1 MILDGWGKSKNP
13 KTSAIDNADTQF
25 IDSLY
30 EKYPNANLKTDGI
43 EVGLPDGQMGNS
55 EVGHLNLGAGRIVY
69 QELSR
74 INMSI
79 EDGSFKSKKVL
90 TDAFEYA
97 ERAEKNVHLM
107 GLISS
112 GGVHSHYDHLY
123 ELINISEI
131 YNLKVFIHG
140 FTDGRDVD
148 PKSSIN
154 DLKNLA
160 TNKINSLNNELNKL
174 KDEIKNQSIISEL
187 SLKNKVNQAVT
198 NLEKENSS
206 LINSI
211 EKMKLEQSI
220 NEKLIE
226 EKFKSKISERD
237 MTIQE
242 LREMKSRLSTKM
254 VGETL
259 EIHCETQ
266 FNLNRATAFKNSYFE
281 KDNDASSGS
290 KGDYIFREFDENKTE
305 VVSIMFEMKNESLNG
320 TNKRKNED
328 FLKELDK
335 DRRQKSCEYA
345 VLVTLLEPDSEL
357 YNAGIVDV
365 SHRFPKM
372 YVIRPQF
379 FLPIISLLRNASM
392 ETLKYKSQ
400 INLMKREN
408 YDITNFESTLEQFKN
423 AVGKNVS
430 LAQDRFNDA
439 ISEID
444 KSITHLQKTKE
455 ALILSKKHLLTA
467 DSKSQDLTVKKLTR
481 NNPTMKK
488 KFNDLNNFEDEV
500 A

>member
-1 MILDGWGKSKNP
+1 MKDIKCPSCGKTFRIDPSSFEEILLQIKDEEFNKQIKERLIL
-13 KTSAIDNADTQF
+13 AEEDNKKALE
-25 IDSLY
+25 I
-30 EKYPNANLKTDGI
+30 LKRELKIQLI
-43 EVGLPDGQMGNS
+43 EQN
-55 EVGHLNLGAGRIVY
+55 RIK
-69 QELSR
+69 E
-74 INMSI
+74 
-79 EDGSFKSKKVL
+79 
-90 TDAFEYA
+90 
-97 ERAEKNVHLM
+97 
-107 GLISS
+107 
-112 GGVHSHYDHLY
+112 
-123 ELINISEI
+123 SEI
-131 YNLKVFIHG
+131 QTLESKLKI
-140 FTDGRDVD
+140 TEE
-148 PKSSIN
+148 KKTNALN
-154 DLKNLA
+154 DLKNQA
-160 TNKINSLNNELNKL
+160 TNKINSLNNELIKL
-174 KDEIKNQSIISEL
+174 KDEIKNQSLISEL
-187 SLKNKVNQAVT
+187 SLKNKISEAVT

-206 LINSI
+206 LTNSI
-211 EKMKLEQSI
+211 EKMKLENSI

-237 MTIQE
+237 LTIQE

-254 VGETL
+254 IGETL

-266 FNLNRATAFKNSYFE
+266 FNLNRASAFKNSYFE
-281 KDNDASSGS
+281 KDNDATSGS
-290 KGDYIFREFDENKTE
+290 KGDYIFREFDDNKIE
-305 VVSIMFEMKNESLNG
+305 VVSIMFEMKNESLSG

-345 VLVTLLEPDSEL
+345 VLVSLLEPDSEL

-400 INLMKREN
+400 IDLMKREN

-455 ALILSKKHLLTA
+455 ALVLSKKHLLSA

>member
-1 MILDGWGKSKNP
+1 MKDIKCPSCGKTFRIDPSSFEEILLQIKDEEFNKQIKERLILAEEDNKKSLEILKRELEIKLIEQNRIKENEIKVLESKLNIAEEK
-13 KTSAIDNADTQF
+13 KTSA
-25 IDSLY
+25 L
-30 EKYPNANLKTDGI
+30 
-43 EVGLPDGQMGNS
+43 
-55 EVGHLNLGAGRIVY
+55 
-69 QELSR
+69 
-74 INMSI
+74 
-79 EDGSFKSKKVL
+79 
-90 TDAFEYA
+90 
-97 ERAEKNVHLM
+97 
-107 GLISS
+107 
-112 GGVHSHYDHLY
+112 
-123 ELINISEI
+123 
-131 YNLKVFIHG
+131 
-140 FTDGRDVD
+140 
-148 PKSSIN
+148 N
-154 DLKNLA
+154 DLKNQA
-160 TNKINSLNNELNKL
+160 TNKINSLKNELENL
-174 KDEIKNQSIISEL
+174 KNEIKNQSLISEL
-187 SLKNKVNQAVT
+187 SLKNKVNEAVA

-206 LINSI
+206 LTNSI
-211 EKMKLEQSI
+211 EKIRLENSI

-237 MTIQE
+237 LTIQE

-254 VGETL
+254 IGETL

-281 KDNDASSGS
+281 KDNDATLGS
-290 KGDYIFREFDENKTE
+290 KGDYIFREFDNNKVE
-305 VVSIMFEMKNESLNG
+305 IVSIMFEMKNESISGN
-320 TNKRKNED
+320 NKRKNED

-345 VLVTLLEPDSEL
+345 VLVSLLEQDSEL

-400 INLMKREN
+400 IDLMKREN

-439 ISEID
+439 ITEID
-444 KSITHLQKTKE
+444 KSISHLQKTKE
-455 ALILSKKHLLTA
+455 ALILSKKHLLSA
-467 DSKSQDLTVKKLTR
+467 DSKSQDLTVKKLTK

-488 KFNDLNNFEDEV
+488 KFDDLNNFEDQV

>member
-1 MILDGWGKSKNP
+1 MKDIKCPSCGQTFRIDPSSFEEILLQIKDEEFNKQIKERLIL
-13 KTSAIDNADTQF
+13 AEEDNKKALE
-25 IDSLY
+25 I
-30 EKYPNANLKTDGI
+30 LKRELKIQLI
-43 EVGLPDGQMGNS
+43 EQN
-55 EVGHLNLGAGRIVY
+55 RIK
-69 QELSR
+69 
-74 INMSI
+74 
-79 EDGSFKSKKVL
+79 D
-90 TDAFEYA
+90 
-97 ERAEKNVHLM
+97 
-107 GLISS
+107 
-112 GGVHSHYDHLY
+112 
-123 ELINISEI
+123 SEI
-131 YNLKVFIHG
+131 QTLESKLKIAEEKK
-140 FTDGRDVD
+140 TN
-148 PKSSIN
+148 SLN
-154 DLKNLA
+154 DLKNQA
-160 TNKINSLNNELNKL
+160 TNKINSLNNELIKL
-174 KDEIKNQSIISEL
+174 KDEIKNQSLISEL
-187 SLKNKVNQAVT
+187 SLKNKISEAVT

-206 LINSI
+206 LTNSI
-211 EKMKLEQSI
+211 EKMKLEHSI

-226 EKFKSKISERD
+226 EKFKNKISERD
-237 MTIQE
+237 LTIQE

-254 VGETL
+254 IGETL

-266 FNLNRATAFKNSYFE
+266 FNLNRASAFKNSYFE
-281 KDNDASSGS
+281 KDNDATSGS

-345 VLVTLLEPDSEL
+345 VLVSLLEPDSEL

-392 ETLKYKSQ
+392 ETIKYKSQ
-400 INLMKREN
+400 IDLMKREN
-408 YDITNFESTLEQFKN
+408 FDITNFESTLEQFKN

-455 ALILSKKHLLTA
+455 ALVLSKKHLLSA

-488 KFNDLNNFEDEV
+488 KFNDINNFEDEV

>member
-1 MILDGWGKSKNP
+1 MKDIKCPSCGKTFRIDPSSFQEILLQIKDEEFNKQIKERL
-13 KTSAIDNADTQF
+13 ILVEEDNKKALE
-25 IDSLY
+25 I
-30 EKYPNANLKTDGI
+30 LKRELKI
-43 EVGLPDGQMGNS
+43 QLLEQN
-55 EVGHLNLGAGRIVY
+55 RIK
-69 QELSR
+69 E
-74 INMSI
+74 
-79 EDGSFKSKKVL
+79 
-90 TDAFEYA
+90 
-97 ERAEKNVHLM
+97 
-107 GLISS
+107 
-112 GGVHSHYDHLY
+112 
-123 ELINISEI
+123 SEI
-131 YNLKVFIHG
+131 QTLESKLKIAEEKK
-140 FTDGRDVD
+140 TNAL
-148 PKSSIN
+148 N
-154 DLKNLA
+154 DLKNQA
-160 TNKINSLNNELNKL
+160 TSKINSLNNELIKL
-174 KDEIKNQSIISEL
+174 KDEIKNQSLISEL
-187 SLKNKVNQAVT
+187 TLKNKVSEAVT

-206 LINSI
+206 LSNSI
-211 EKMKLEQSI
+211 EKMRLENSI
-220 NEKLIE
+220 NAKLIE
-226 EKFKSKISERD
+226 EKFKNKISERD
-237 MTIQE
+237 LTIQE

-254 VGETL
+254 IGETL

-266 FNLNRATAFKNSYFE
+266 FNLNRASAFKNSYFE
-281 KDNDASSGS
+281 KDNDATSGS
-290 KGDYIFREFDENKTE
+290 KGDYIFREIDENKTE

-345 VLVTLLEPDSEL
+345 VLVSLLEPDSEL

-400 INLMKREN
+400 IDLMKREN
-408 YDITNFESTLEQFKN
+408 FDITNFESTLEQFKN

-455 ALILSKKHLLTA
+455 ALVLSKKHLLSA

>member
-1 MILDGWGKSKNP
+1 MKDIKCPSCGKTFRIDPSSFEEILLQIKDEEFNKQIKERLILAEEDNKKSLEILKRELEIKLIEQNRIKENEIKVLESKLNIAEEK
-13 KTSAIDNADTQF
+13 KTSA
-25 IDSLY
+25 L
-30 EKYPNANLKTDGI
+30 
-43 EVGLPDGQMGNS
+43 
-55 EVGHLNLGAGRIVY
+55 
-69 QELSR
+69 
-74 INMSI
+74 
-79 EDGSFKSKKVL
+79 
-90 TDAFEYA
+90 
-97 ERAEKNVHLM
+97 
-107 GLISS
+107 
-112 GGVHSHYDHLY
+112 
-123 ELINISEI
+123 
-131 YNLKVFIHG
+131 
-140 FTDGRDVD
+140 
-148 PKSSIN
+148 N
-154 DLKNLA
+154 DLKNQA
-160 TNKINSLNNELNKL
+160 TNKINSLNNELENL
-174 KDEIKNQSIISEL
+174 KAEIKNQSLISEL
-187 SLKNKVNQAVT
+187 SLKNKVNEAVA

-206 LINSI
+206 LTNSI
-211 EKMKLEQSI
+211 EKIRLENSI

-237 MTIQE
+237 LTIQE

-281 KDNDASSGS
+281 KDNDATLGS
-290 KGDYIFREFDENKTE
+290 KGDYIFREFDNNKVE
-305 VVSIMFEMKNESLNG
+305 IVSIMFEMKNESLGG

-345 VLVTLLEPDSEL
+345 VLVSLLEPDSEL

-400 INLMKREN
+400 IDLMKREN

-444 KSITHLQKTKE
+444 KSISHLQKTKE
-455 ALILSKKHLLTA
+455 ALILSKKHLLSA
-467 DSKSQDLTVKKLTR
+467 DSKSQDLTVKKLTK

-488 KFNDLNNFEDEV
+488 KFDDLNNFEDQV

>member
-1 MILDGWGKSKNP
+1 MKDIKCPSCGKTFRIDPSSFEEILLQIKDEEFNKQIKERLIL
-13 KTSAIDNADTQF
+13 AEEDNKKALE
-25 IDSLY
+25 I
-30 EKYPNANLKTDGI
+30 LKRELKIQLI
-43 EVGLPDGQMGNS
+43 EQN
-55 EVGHLNLGAGRIVY
+55 RIK
-69 QELSR
+69 E
-74 INMSI
+74 
-79 EDGSFKSKKVL
+79 
-90 TDAFEYA
+90 
-97 ERAEKNVHLM
+97 
-107 GLISS
+107 
-112 GGVHSHYDHLY
+112 
-123 ELINISEI
+123 SEI
-131 YNLKVFIHG
+131 QTLESKLKIAEEKK
-140 FTDGRDVD
+140 TNAL
-148 PKSSIN
+148 N
-154 DLKNLA
+154 DLKNQA
-160 TNKINSLNNELNKL
+160 TNKINSLNNELENL
-174 KDEIKNQSIISEL
+174 KAEIKNQSLISEL
-187 SLKNKVNQAVT
+187 SLKNKVNEAVA

-206 LINSI
+206 LTNSI
-211 EKMKLEQSI
+211 EKMKLEHSI

-237 MTIQE
+237 LTIQE

-254 VGETL
+254 IGETL

-266 FNLNRATAFKNSYFE
+266 FNLNRASAFKNSYFE
-281 KDNDASSGS
+281 KDNDATSGS

-345 VLVTLLEPDSEL
+345 VLVSLLEPDSEL

-400 INLMKREN
+400 IDLMKREN
-408 YDITNFESTLEQFKN
+408 FDITNFESTLEQFKN

-455 ALILSKKHLLTA
+455 ALILSKKHLLSA

>member
-1 MILDGWGKSKNP
+1 MKDIKCPSCGKTFRIDPSSFEEILLQIKDEEFNKQINERLIL
-13 KTSAIDNADTQF
+13 AEEDNKKALE
-25 IDSLY
+25 I
-30 EKYPNANLKTDGI
+30 LKRELKIKLI
-43 EVGLPDGQMGNS
+43 EQN
-55 EVGHLNLGAGRIVY
+55 RIK
-69 QELSR
+69 E
-74 INMSI
+74 
-79 EDGSFKSKKVL
+79 
-90 TDAFEYA
+90 
-97 ERAEKNVHLM
+97 
-107 GLISS
+107 
-112 GGVHSHYDHLY
+112 
-123 ELINISEI
+123 SEI
-131 YNLKVFIHG
+131 QTLESKLKIAEEKK
-140 FTDGRDVD
+140 TNAL
-148 PKSSIN
+148 N
-154 DLKNLA
+154 DLKNQA
-160 TNKINSLNNELNKL
+160 TNKINSLNNELIKL
-174 KDEIKNQSIISEL
+174 KDEIKNQSLISEL
-187 SLKNKVNQAVT
+187 SLKNKISEAVT

-206 LINSI
+206 LTNSI
-211 EKMKLEQSI
+211 EKMKLEYSI

-237 MTIQE
+237 LTIQE

-254 VGETL
+254 IGETL

-266 FNLNRATAFKNSYFE
+266 FNLNRASAFKNSYFE
-281 KDNDASSGS
+281 KDNDATSGS

-345 VLVTLLEPDSEL
+345 VLVSLLEPDSEL

-400 INLMKREN
+400 IDLMKREN
-408 YDITNFESTLEQFKN
+408 FDITNFESTLEQFKN

-455 ALILSKKHLLTA
+455 ALVLSKKHLLSA

>member
-1 MILDGWGKSKNP
+1 MKDIKCPSCGKTFSIDPSSFEEILLQIKDEEFNKQIKERLIL
-13 KTSAIDNADTQF
+13 AEEDNKKALE
-25 IDSLY
+25 I
-30 EKYPNANLKTDGI
+30 LKRELKIQLI
-43 EVGLPDGQMGNS
+43 EQN
-55 EVGHLNLGAGRIVY
+55 RIK
-69 QELSR
+69 E
-74 INMSI
+74 
-79 EDGSFKSKKVL
+79 
-90 TDAFEYA
+90 
-97 ERAEKNVHLM
+97 
-107 GLISS
+107 
-112 GGVHSHYDHLY
+112 
-123 ELINISEI
+123 SEI
-131 YNLKVFIHG
+131 QTLESKLKIADEKK
-140 FTDGRDVD
+140 TNAL
-148 PKSSIN
+148 N
-154 DLKNLA
+154 DLKNQA
-160 TNKINSLNNELNKL
+160 TNKINSLNNELAKL
-174 KDEIKNQSIISEL
+174 KDEIKTQSLISEL
-187 SLKNKVNQAVT
+187 SLKNKVSEAVN

-206 LINSI
+206 LTNYI
-211 EKMKLEQSI
+211 EKMKLENSI

-237 MTIQE
+237 LTIQE

-266 FNLNRATAFKNSYFE
+266 FNLNRASAFKNSYFE
-281 KDNDASSGS
+281 KDNDASTGS

-345 VLVTLLEPDSEL
+345 VLVSLLEPDSEL

-400 INLMKREN
+400 IDLMRREN

-455 ALILSKKHLLTA
+455 ALILSKKHLLSA

>member
-1 MILDGWGKSKNP
+1 MKDIKCPSCGKTFRIDPSSFEEILLQIKDEEFNKQIKERLIL
-13 KTSAIDNADTQF
+13 AEEDNKKALE
-25 IDSLY
+25 I
-30 EKYPNANLKTDGI
+30 LKRELKIQLI
-43 EVGLPDGQMGNS
+43 EQN
-55 EVGHLNLGAGRIVY
+55 RIK
-69 QELSR
+69 E
-74 INMSI
+74 
-79 EDGSFKSKKVL
+79 
-90 TDAFEYA
+90 
-97 ERAEKNVHLM
+97 
-107 GLISS
+107 
-112 GGVHSHYDHLY
+112 
-123 ELINISEI
+123 SEI
-131 YNLKVFIHG
+131 QTLESKLKIAEEKKKN
-140 FTDGRDVD
+140 TL
-148 PKSSIN
+148 N
-154 DLKNLA
+154 DLKNQA
-160 TNKINSLNNELNKL
+160 TNKINSLNNELIKL
-174 KDEIKNQSIISEL
+174 KDEIKNQSLISEL
-187 SLKNKVNQAVT
+187 SLKNKISEAVT

-206 LINSI
+206 LTNSI
-211 EKMKLEQSI
+211 EKMKLEHSI

-237 MTIQE
+237 LTIQE

-254 VGETL
+254 IGETL

-266 FNLNRATAFKNSYFE
+266 FNLNRASAFKNSYFE
-281 KDNDASSGS
+281 KDNDATSGS

-345 VLVTLLEPDSEL
+345 VLVSLLEPDSEL

-400 INLMKREN
+400 IDLMKREN
-408 YDITNFESTLEQFKN
+408 FDITNFESTLEQFKN

-455 ALILSKKHLLTA
+455 ALVLSQKHLLSA

>member
-1 MILDGWGKSKNP
+1 MKDIKCPSCGKNFRIDPSSFEEILLQIKDEEFNKQIKERLIL
-13 KTSAIDNADTQF
+13 AEEDNKKALE
-25 IDSLY
+25 I
-30 EKYPNANLKTDGI
+30 LKRELKIQLI
-43 EVGLPDGQMGNS
+43 EQNQIK
-55 EVGHLNLGAGRIVY
+55 E
-69 QELSR
+69 
-74 INMSI
+74 
-79 EDGSFKSKKVL
+79 
-90 TDAFEYA
+90 
-97 ERAEKNVHLM
+97 
-107 GLISS
+107 
-112 GGVHSHYDHLY
+112 
-123 ELINISEI
+123 SEI
-131 YNLKVFIHG
+131 QNLESKLEIAEEKK
-140 FTDGRDVD
+140 TNAL
-148 PKSSIN
+148 N
-154 DLKNLA
+154 DLKNQA
-160 TNKINSLNNELNKL
+160 TNKINSLNNELIKL
-174 KDEIKNQSIISEL
+174 KDEIKNQSLISEL
-187 SLKNKVNQAVT
+187 SFKN
-198 NLEKENSS
+198 
-206 LINSI
+206 
-211 EKMKLEQSI
+211 
-220 NEKLIE
+220 
-226 EKFKSKISERD
+226 KISERD
-237 MTIQE
+237 LTIQE

-254 VGETL
+254 IGESL

-266 FNLNRATAFKNSYFE
+266 FNLNRTSAFKNSYFE

-345 VLVTLLEPDSEL
+345 VLVSLLEPDSDL

-365 SHRFPKM
+365 SQSFPKM

-400 INLMKREN
+400 IDLMKREN
-408 YDITNFESTLEQFKN
+408 FDITNFESTLEQFKN

-439 ISEID
+439 ISEIE

-455 ALILSKKHLLTA
+455 ALILSKKHLLSA

>member
-1 MILDGWGKSKNP
+1 MKDIKCPSCGKTFRIDPSSFEEILLQIKDEEFNKQIKERLIL
-13 KTSAIDNADTQF
+13 AEEDNKKALE
-25 IDSLY
+25 I
-30 EKYPNANLKTDGI
+30 LKRELKIQLI
-43 EVGLPDGQMGNS
+43 EQN
-55 EVGHLNLGAGRIVY
+55 RIK
-69 QELSR
+69 E
-74 INMSI
+74 
-79 EDGSFKSKKVL
+79 
-90 TDAFEYA
+90 
-97 ERAEKNVHLM
+97 
-107 GLISS
+107 
-112 GGVHSHYDHLY
+112 
-123 ELINISEI
+123 SEI
-131 YNLKVFIHG
+131 QTLESKIKIAEEKKTNAL
-140 FTDGRDVD
+140 
-148 PKSSIN
+148 N
-154 DLKNLA
+154 DLKNQA
-160 TNKINSLNNELNKL
+160 TNKINSLNNELIKL
-174 KDEIKNQSIISEL
+174 KDEIKNQSLISEL
-187 SLKNKVNQAVT
+187 SLKNKVSEAVT

-206 LINSI
+206 LTNSI
-211 EKMKLEQSI
+211 EKMQLEHSI

-237 MTIQE
+237 LTIQE

-254 VGETL
+254 IGETL

-266 FNLNRATAFKNSYFE
+266 FNLNRASAFKNSYFE
-281 KDNDASSGS
+281 KDNDATSGS
-290 KGDYIFREFDENKTE
+290 KGDYIFKEFDENKTE

-345 VLVTLLEPDSEL
+345 VLVSLLEPDSEL

-400 INLMKREN
+400 IDLMKREN
-408 YDITNFESTLEQFKN
+408 FDITNFESTLEQFKN

-455 ALILSKKHLLTA
+455 ALIISKKHLLSA
-467 DSKSQDLTVKKLTR
+467 DSKSQDLTVRKLTR

-488 KFNDLNNFEDEV
+488 KFNDLNNSEDEV

>member
-1 MILDGWGKSKNP
+1 MKDIKCPSCGKTFSIDPSSFEEILLQIKDEEFNKQIKERLIL
-13 KTSAIDNADTQF
+13 AEEDNKKALE
-25 IDSLY
+25 I
-30 EKYPNANLKTDGI
+30 LKRELKIQLI
-43 EVGLPDGQMGNS
+43 EQN
-55 EVGHLNLGAGRIVY
+55 RIK
-69 QELSR
+69 E
-74 INMSI
+74 
-79 EDGSFKSKKVL
+79 
-90 TDAFEYA
+90 
-97 ERAEKNVHLM
+97 
-107 GLISS
+107 
-112 GGVHSHYDHLY
+112 
-123 ELINISEI
+123 SEI
-131 YNLKVFIHG
+131 QTLESKLKIADEKK
-140 FTDGRDVD
+140 TNAL
-148 PKSSIN
+148 N
-154 DLKNLA
+154 DLKNQA
-160 TNKINSLNNELNKL
+160 TNKINSLNNELVKL
-174 KDEIKNQSIISEL
+174 KDEIKTQSLISEL
-187 SLKNKVNQAVT
+187 SLKNKVSEAVN

-206 LINSI
+206 LTNYI
-211 EKMKLEQSI
+211 EKMKLENSI

-237 MTIQE
+237 LTIQE

-266 FNLNRATAFKNSYFE
+266 FNLNRASAFKNSYFE
-281 KDNDASSGS
+281 KDNDASTGS

-345 VLVTLLEPDSEL
+345 VLVSLLEPDSEL

-400 INLMKREN
+400 IDLMKREN
-408 YDITNFESTLEQFKN
+408 FDITNFESTLEQFKN

-455 ALILSKKHLLTA
+455 ALILSKKHLLSA

>member
-1 MILDGWGKSKNP
+1 MKDIKCPSCGKTFRIDPSSFEEILLQIKDEEFNKQIKERLILAEEDNKKSLEILKRELEIKLIEQNRIKENEIKVLESKLNIAEEK
-13 KTSAIDNADTQF
+13 KTSA
-25 IDSLY
+25 
-30 EKYPNANLKTDGI
+30 
-43 EVGLPDGQMGNS
+43 
-55 EVGHLNLGAGRIVY
+55 
-69 QELSR
+69 
-74 INMSI
+74 
-79 EDGSFKSKKVL
+79 
-90 TDAFEYA
+90 
-97 ERAEKNVHLM
+97 
-107 GLISS
+107 LI
-112 GGVHSHYDHLY
+112 
-123 ELINISEI
+123 
-131 YNLKVFIHG
+131 
-140 FTDGRDVD
+140 
-148 PKSSIN
+148 
-154 DLKNLA
+154 DLKNQA
-160 TNKINSLNNELNKL
+160 TNKINSLNNELEKL
-174 KDEIKNQSIISEL
+174 KTEIKNQSLISEL
-187 SLKNKVNQAVT
+187 SLKNKVNEAVA

-206 LINSI
+206 LTNSI
-211 EKMKLEQSI
+211 EKIRLENSI

-237 MTIQE
+237 LTIQE

-281 KDNDASSGS
+281 KDNDATLGS
-290 KGDYIFREFDENKTE
+290 KGDYIFREFDNNKVE
-305 VVSIMFEMKNESLNG
+305 IVSIMFEMKNESLSG

-345 VLVTLLEPDSEL
+345 VLVSLLEPDSEL

-400 INLMKREN
+400 IDLMKREN

-439 ISEID
+439 ITEID
-444 KSITHLQKTKE
+444 KSISHLQKTKE
-455 ALILSKKHLLTA
+455 ALILSKKHLLSA
-467 DSKSQDLTVKKLTR
+467 DSKSQDLTVKKLTK

-488 KFNDLNNFEDEV
+488 KFDDLNNFEDQV

>member
-1 MILDGWGKSKNP
+1 MKDIKCPSCGKTFRIDPSSFEEILLQIKDEEFNKQIKERLILAEEDNKKSLEILKRELEIKLIEQNRIKENEIKVLESKLNIAAEK
-13 KTSAIDNADTQF
+13 KTSA
-25 IDSLY
+25 L
-30 EKYPNANLKTDGI
+30 
-43 EVGLPDGQMGNS
+43 
-55 EVGHLNLGAGRIVY
+55 
-69 QELSR
+69 
-74 INMSI
+74 
-79 EDGSFKSKKVL
+79 
-90 TDAFEYA
+90 
-97 ERAEKNVHLM
+97 
-107 GLISS
+107 
-112 GGVHSHYDHLY
+112 
-123 ELINISEI
+123 
-131 YNLKVFIHG
+131 
-140 FTDGRDVD
+140 
-148 PKSSIN
+148 N
-154 DLKNLA
+154 DLKNQA
-160 TNKINSLNNELNKL
+160 TNKINSLNNELENL
-174 KDEIKNQSIISEL
+174 KAEIKNQSLISEL
-187 SLKNKVNQAVT
+187 SLKNKVNEAVA

-206 LINSI
+206 LTNSI
-211 EKMKLEQSI
+211 EKIRLENSI

-237 MTIQE
+237 LTIQE

-281 KDNDASSGS
+281 KDNDATLGS
-290 KGDYIFREFDENKTE
+290 KGDYIFREFDNNKVE
-305 VVSIMFEMKNESLNG
+305 IVSIMFEMKNESLSG

-345 VLVTLLEPDSEL
+345 VLVSLLEPDSEL

-400 INLMKREN
+400 IDLMKREN

-439 ISEID
+439 ITEID
-444 KSITHLQKTKE
+444 KSISHLQKTKE
-455 ALILSKKHLLTA
+455 ALILSKKHLLSA
-467 DSKSQDLTVKKLTR
+467 DSKSQDLTVKKLTK

-488 KFNDLNNFEDEV
+488 KFDDLNNFEDQV

>member
-1 MILDGWGKSKNP
+1 MKDIKCPSCGKNFRIDPSSFEEILLQIKDEEFNKQIKERLLL
-13 KTSAIDNADTQF
+13 AEEDNKKALE
-25 IDSLY
+25 I
-30 EKYPNANLKTDGI
+30 LKRELKIQLI
-43 EVGLPDGQMGNS
+43 EQN
-55 EVGHLNLGAGRIVY
+55 RIK
-69 QELSR
+69 
-74 INMSI
+74 
-79 EDGSFKSKKVL
+79 D
-90 TDAFEYA
+90 
-97 ERAEKNVHLM
+97 
-107 GLISS
+107 
-112 GGVHSHYDHLY
+112 
-123 ELINISEI
+123 SEI
-131 YNLKVFIHG
+131 QALESKLNIAQEKKTNAL
-140 FTDGRDVD
+140 
-148 PKSSIN
+148 N
-154 DLKNLA
+154 DLKNQA

-174 KDEIKNQSIISEL
+174 RDEIKNQSLISEL
-187 SLKNKVNQAVT
+187 SLRNKVNEAVT

-206 LINSI
+206 LTNSI
-211 EKMKLEQSI
+211 EKMRLEQSI

-226 EKFKSKISERD
+226 DKFKSKISERD
-237 MTIQE
+237 LTIQE

-254 VGETL
+254 IGETL

-281 KDNDASSGS
+281 KDNDATSGS
-290 KGDYIFREFDENKTE
+290 KGDYIFREFDENKIE

-345 VLVTLLEPDSEL
+345 VLVSLLEPDSEL

-372 YVIRPQF
+372 YIIRPQF

-400 INLMKREN
+400 IDLMKREN
-408 YDITNFESTLEQFKN
+408 YDITNFENTLEQFKN

-430 LAQDRFNDA
+430 LAKDRFNDA
-439 ISEID
+439 ITEID

-455 ALILSKKHLLTA
+455 ALILSKKHLLSA

-488 KFNDLNNFEDEV
+488 KFNDLNNFKDEV

>member
-1 MILDGWGKSKNP
+1 MKDLKCPSCGKTFQIDPSSFEEILLQIKDEEFNKQVKERLILAEEDNKKALEILKRELKIQLIEQERIKETEVQALKSKLNLAEEK
-13 KTSAIDNADTQF
+13 KTSA
-25 IDSLY
+25 
-30 EKYPNANLKTDGI
+30 
-43 EVGLPDGQMGNS
+43 
-55 EVGHLNLGAGRIVY
+55 LN
-69 QELSR
+69 ELRNQAS
-74 INMSI
+74 
-79 EDGSFKSKKVL
+79 
-90 TDAFEYA
+90 
-97 ERAEKNVHLM
+97 
-107 GLISS
+107 
-112 GGVHSHYDHLY
+112 
-123 ELINISEI
+123 
-131 YNLKVFIHG
+131 
-140 FTDGRDVD
+140 
-148 PKSSIN
+148 
-154 DLKNLA
+154 
-160 TNKINSLNNELNKL
+160 NKIHSLNNELTKL
-174 KDEIKNQSIISEL
+174 KDEIKNQSLISEL
-187 SLKNKVNQAVT
+187 SLKNKVNEAVA

-206 LINSI
+206 LTNSI
-211 EKMKLEQSI
+211 EKIRLENSI

-237 MTIQE
+237 LTIQE

-281 KDNDASSGS
+281 KDNDATLGS
-290 KGDYIFREFDENKTE
+290 KGDYIFREFDNNKVE
-305 VVSIMFEMKNESLNG
+305 IVSIMFEMKNESLGG

-345 VLVTLLEPDSEL
+345 VLVSLLEPDSEL

-400 INLMKREN
+400 IDLMKREN

-439 ISEID
+439 ITEID
-444 KSITHLQKTKE
+444 KSISHLQKTKE
-455 ALILSKKHLLTA
+455 ALILSKKHLLSA
-467 DSKSQDLTVKKLTR
+467 DSKSQDLTVKKLTK

-488 KFNDLNNFEDEV
+488 KFDDLNNFEDQV

>member
-1 MILDGWGKSKNP
+1 MKDIKCPSCGKTFRIDPSSFEEILHQIKDEEFNKQLKERLLLAEEDNKKSLE
-13 KTSAIDNADTQF
+13 I
-25 IDSLY
+25 
-30 EKYPNANLKTDGI
+30 LKK
-43 EVGLPDGQMGNS
+43 
-55 EVGHLNLGAGRIVY
+55 
-69 QELSR
+69 ELK
-74 INMSI
+74 IQSI
-79 EDGSFKSKKVL
+79 EQNRVKENEIQDLESKL
-90 TDAFEYA
+90 
-97 ERAEKNVHLM
+97 
-107 GLISS
+107 
-112 GGVHSHYDHLY
+112 
-123 ELINISEI
+123 NISEEKKI
-131 YNLKVFIHG
+131 NAL
-140 FTDGRDVD
+140 
-148 PKSSIN
+148 N
-154 DLKNLA
+154 DLRNQA
-160 TNKINSLNNELNKL
+160 NNKINSLNNELNKL
-174 KDEIKNQSIISEL
+174 KDEIKNQSLISEL
-187 SLKNKVNQAVT
+187 SLKNKVNEAVV

-237 MTIQE
+237 LTIQE

-281 KDNDASSGS
+281 KDNDVSSGS
-290 KGDYIFREFDENKTE
+290 KGDYIFREFDNNKIE
-305 VVSIMFEMKNESLNG
+305 IVSIMFEMKNESLNG
-320 TNKRKNED
+320 NNKRKNED

-345 VLVTLLEPDSEL
+345 VLVSLLEPDSEL

-400 INLMKREN
+400 IDLMKREN
-408 YDITNFESTLEQFKN
+408 FDITNFENTLEQFKN

-455 ALILSKKHLLTA
+455 ALILSKKHLLSA

-488 KFNDLNNFEDEV
+488 KFDDLNNFEDEV

>member
-1 MILDGWGKSKNP
+1 MKDIKCPSCGKTFRIDPSSFEEILLQIKDEEFNKQIKERLILAEEDNKKSLEILKRELEIKLIEQNRIKENEIKVLESKLNIAEEK
-13 KTSAIDNADTQF
+13 KTSA
-25 IDSLY
+25 L
-30 EKYPNANLKTDGI
+30 
-43 EVGLPDGQMGNS
+43 
-55 EVGHLNLGAGRIVY
+55 
-69 QELSR
+69 
-74 INMSI
+74 
-79 EDGSFKSKKVL
+79 
-90 TDAFEYA
+90 
-97 ERAEKNVHLM
+97 
-107 GLISS
+107 
-112 GGVHSHYDHLY
+112 
-123 ELINISEI
+123 
-131 YNLKVFIHG
+131 
-140 FTDGRDVD
+140 
-148 PKSSIN
+148 N
-154 DLKNLA
+154 DLKNQA
-160 TNKINSLNNELNKL
+160 TNKINSLNNELENL
-174 KDEIKNQSIISEL
+174 KAEIKNQSLISEL
-187 SLKNKVNQAVT
+187 SLKNKVNEAVA

-206 LINSI
+206 LTNSI
-211 EKMKLEQSI
+211 EKIRLEKSI

-237 MTIQE
+237 LTIQE

-281 KDNDASSGS
+281 KDNDATLGS
-290 KGDYIFREFDENKTE
+290 KGDYIFREFDNNKVE
-305 VVSIMFEMKNESLNG
+305 IVSIMFEMKNESLGG

-345 VLVTLLEPDSEL
+345 VLVSLLEPDSEL

-400 INLMKREN
+400 IDLMKREN

-439 ISEID
+439 ITEID
-444 KSITHLQKTKE
+444 KSISHLQKTKE
-455 ALILSKKHLLTA
+455 ALILSKKHLLSA
-467 DSKSQDLTVKKLTR
+467 DSKSQDLTVKKLTK

-488 KFNDLNNFEDEV
+488 KFDDLNNFEDQV

>member
-1 MILDGWGKSKNP
+1 MEMQLAEQNRSKEIEIQALESKLNIAEEK
-13 KTSAIDNADTQF
+13 KTNA
-25 IDSLY
+25 L
-30 EKYPNANLKTDGI
+30 
-43 EVGLPDGQMGNS
+43 
-55 EVGHLNLGAGRIVY
+55 
-69 QELSR
+69 
-74 INMSI
+74 
-79 EDGSFKSKKVL
+79 
-90 TDAFEYA
+90 
-97 ERAEKNVHLM
+97 
-107 GLISS
+107 
-112 GGVHSHYDHLY
+112 
-123 ELINISEI
+123 
-131 YNLKVFIHG
+131 
-140 FTDGRDVD
+140 
-148 PKSSIN
+148 N
-154 DLKNLA
+154 DLTNKA

-174 KDEIKNQSIISEL
+174 KDEIKNQSMISEL
-187 SLKNKVNQAVT
+187 SLKNKVNEAVSK
-198 NLEKENSS
+198 LEKENSA
-206 LINSI
+206 LITSI
-211 EKMKLEQSI
+211 EKMRLEQSI

-237 MTIQE
+237 LTIQE

-259 EIHCETQ
+259 EIHCENQ

-281 KDNDASSGS
+281 KDNDISSGS
-290 KGDYIFREFDENKTE
+290 KGDYIFREFDENKVE
-305 VVSIMFEMKNESLNG
+305 IVSIMFEMKNESLNG
-320 TNKRKNED
+320 SSKRKNED

-335 DRRQKSCEYA
+335 DRNQKSCEYA
-345 VLVTLLEPDSEL
+345 VLVSLLEPNSEL
-357 YNAGIVDV
+357 YNSGIVDV

-400 INLMKREN
+400 IDLMKREN

-423 AVGKNVS
+423 AFGKNVS

-439 ISEID
+439 ILEIE

-455 ALILSKKHLLTA
+455 ALILSKKHLLSA

>member
-1 MILDGWGKSKNP
+1 MKDIKCPSCGKTFSIDPSSFEEILLQIKDEEFNKQIKERLIL
-13 KTSAIDNADTQF
+13 AEEDNKKALE
-25 IDSLY
+25 I
-30 EKYPNANLKTDGI
+30 LKRELKIQLI
-43 EVGLPDGQMGNS
+43 EQN
-55 EVGHLNLGAGRIVY
+55 RIK
-69 QELSR
+69 
-74 INMSI
+74 
-79 EDGSFKSKKVL
+79 D
-90 TDAFEYA
+90 
-97 ERAEKNVHLM
+97 
-107 GLISS
+107 
-112 GGVHSHYDHLY
+112 
-123 ELINISEI
+123 SEI
-131 YNLKVFIHG
+131 QTLESKLKIADEKK
-140 FTDGRDVD
+140 TNAL
-148 PKSSIN
+148 N
-154 DLKNLA
+154 DLKNQA
-160 TNKINSLNNELNKL
+160 TNKINSLNNELVKL
-174 KDEIKNQSIISEL
+174 KDEIKTQSLISEL
-187 SLKNKVNQAVT
+187 SLKNKVSEAVN

-206 LINSI
+206 LTNYI
-211 EKMKLEQSI
+211 EKMKLENSI

-237 MTIQE
+237 LTIQE

-266 FNLNRATAFKNSYFE
+266 FNLNRASAFKNSYFE
-281 KDNDASSGS
+281 KDNDASTGS

-345 VLVTLLEPDSEL
+345 VLVSLLEPDSEL

-400 INLMKREN
+400 IDLMRREN

-455 ALILSKKHLLTA
+455 ALILSKKHLLSA

>member
-1 MILDGWGKSKNP
+1 MKDIKCPSCGKTFQIDPSSFEEILLQIKDEEFNKQIKERLLLAEEDNKKALEILKRELKIKLLEQNSIKENEIQTLESK
-13 KTSAIDNADTQF
+13 
-25 IDSLY
+25 
-30 EKYPNANLKTDGI
+30 
-43 EVGLPDGQMGNS
+43 
-55 EVGHLNLGAGRIVY
+55 LNIA
-69 QELSR
+69 E
-74 INMSI
+74 
-79 EDGSFKSKKVL
+79 EKKVNAL
-90 TDAFEYA
+90 
-97 ERAEKNVHLM
+97 
-107 GLISS
+107 
-112 GGVHSHYDHLY
+112 
-123 ELINISEI
+123 
-131 YNLKVFIHG
+131 
-140 FTDGRDVD
+140 
-148 PKSSIN
+148 N
-154 DLKNLA
+154 DLRNQA

-174 KDEIKNQSIISEL
+174 KDEIKNQSLISEL
-187 SLKNKVNQAVT
+187 SLKNKVNEAVT

-206 LINSI
+206 LTNSI
-211 EKMKLEQSI
+211 EKMRLEQSI

-237 MTIQE
+237 LTIQE

-254 VGETL
+254 VGESL

-281 KDNDASSGS
+281 KDNDVTSGS
-290 KGDYIFREFDENKTE
+290 KGDYIFREFDDNKIE
-305 VVSIMFEMKNESLNG
+305 IVSIMFEMKNQSPNG
-320 TNKRKNED
+320 TGKRKNED
-328 FLKELDK
+328 FFRELDK

-345 VLVTLLEPDSEL
+345 VLVSLLEPDSEL

-400 INLMKREN
+400 IDLMKREN
-408 YDITNFESTLEQFKN
+408 FDITNFESTLEQFKN

-455 ALILSKKHLLTA
+455 ALILSKKHLLSA

>member
-1 MILDGWGKSKNP
+1 MKDIKCPSCGKTFRIDPSSFEEILHQIKDEEFNKQLKERLLLAEEDNKKSLE
-13 KTSAIDNADTQF
+13 I
-25 IDSLY
+25 
-30 EKYPNANLKTDGI
+30 LKKELKIQSI
-43 EVGLPDGQMGNS
+43 EQNRVKEN
-55 EVGHLNLGAGRIVY
+55 EI
-69 QELSR
+69 QEL
-74 INMSI
+74 
-79 EDGSFKSKKVL
+79 ESKL
-90 TDAFEYA
+90 
-97 ERAEKNVHLM
+97 
-107 GLISS
+107 
-112 GGVHSHYDHLY
+112 
-123 ELINISEI
+123 NISEEKKI
-131 YNLKVFIHG
+131 NAL
-140 FTDGRDVD
+140 
-148 PKSSIN
+148 N
-154 DLKNLA
+154 DLRNQA
-160 TNKINSLNNELNKL
+160 NNKINSLNNELNKL
-174 KDEIKNQSIISEL
+174 KDEIKNQSLISEL
-187 SLKNKVNQAVT
+187 SLKNKVNEAVV

-237 MTIQE
+237 LTIQE

-281 KDNDASSGS
+281 KDNDVSSGS
-290 KGDYIFREFDENKTE
+290 KGDYIFREFDNNKIE
-305 VVSIMFEMKNESLNG
+305 IVSIMFEMKNESLNG
-320 TNKRKNED
+320 NNKRKNED

-345 VLVTLLEPDSEL
+345 VLVSLLEPDSEL

-400 INLMKREN
+400 IDLMKREN
-408 YDITNFESTLEQFKN
+408 FDITNFENTLEQFKN

-455 ALILSKKHLLTA
+455 ALILSKKHLLSA
-467 DSKSQDLTVKKLTR
+467 DTKSQDLTVKKLTR

-488 KFNDLNNFEDEV
+488 KFDDLNNFEDEV